1 MTKYVCQLNHE
12 AWNAARDEKQTASGK
27 QMCGILLM
35 TRDAQRL
42 EERASLMLHEDVA
55 RYVLSNSHHDDVE
68 KLSGHESGISA

>member
-1 MTKYVCQLNHE
+1 MKPGTLPEMKIRRHL
-12 AWNAARDEKQTASGK
+12 AR
-27 QMCGILLM
+27 MCGILLM

-42 EERASLMLHEDVA
+42 AERASLMLHEDVA

>member
-1 MTKYVCQLNHE
+1 MKPGTLPEMKIRRHL
-12 AWNAARDEKQTASGK
+12 AI
-27 QMCGILLM
+27 MCGILLM